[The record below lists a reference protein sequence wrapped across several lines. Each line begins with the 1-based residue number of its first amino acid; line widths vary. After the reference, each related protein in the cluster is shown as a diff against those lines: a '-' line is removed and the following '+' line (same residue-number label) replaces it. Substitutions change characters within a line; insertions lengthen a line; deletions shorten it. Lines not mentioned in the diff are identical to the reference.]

1 MDTYLDPKTG
11 KKWRKVLFERG
22 NFPDNYT
29 PDKCFL
35 AAIRR
40 NKNLHRYTFLQCVLG
55 ASQVSIFEL
64 VRAQFNSYSNTG
76 CVASLCRHS
85 VCSRL
90 YFTR

>member
-1 MDTYLDPKTG
+1 MDTYVDPQTG

-55 ASQVSIFEL
+55 ASQVS
-64 VRAQFNSYSNTG
+64 
-76 CVASLCRHS
+76 CVIPFFS
-85 VCSRL
+85 
-90 YFTR
+90 TI